1 MTISTEQELEALYGD
16 ASPAS
21 LTKEIDYINDEY
33 AVFIE
38 KSPFVVIASTGPEG
52 LDCSPRGDP
61 AGFVAIRDRKTV
73 LMPDRRGNNRL
84 DTLRNIVRD
93 PRVSLLFLIPG
104 VRETLRINGQA
115 TISVDPSLLE
125 RFAMGSKPARSVI
138 QVNVERVYF
147 QCAKALIRSKLW
159 DAATQIDRRDVPTAG
174 QILQAIS
181 NKEIDGNAF
190 DANYPD
196 RIKQTLYE
204 ALLCLRHRAQTAPL
218 R

>member
-1 MTISTEQELEALYGD
+1 MSNESMTISTEQELEALYGD

-84 DTLRNIVRD
+84 DSLRNIVRD

-159 DAATQIDRRDVPTAG
+159 DVATQIDRRDVPTAG
-174 QILQAIS
+174 QMLQAIS
-181 NKEIDGNAF
+181 NNEIDGNAF

-196 RIKQTLYE
+196 RIKQTLY
-204 ALLCLRHRAQTAPL
+204 
-218 R
+218 

>member
-1 MTISTEQELEALYGD
+1 MSNESMTISTEQELEALYGD

-61 AGFVAIRDRKTV
+61 AGFVAMKDRKTV

-104 VRETLRINGQA
+104 VRETLRINGHA
-115 TISVDPSLLE
+115 AISVDPALLE

-138 QVNVERVYF
+138 QVTVERVYF

-159 DAATQIDRRDVPTAG
+159 DPETQIDRRDVPTAG

-181 NKEIDGNAF
+181 NKEIDGQAF
-190 DANYPD
+190 DASYPD
-196 RIKQTLYE
+196 RIKQTLY
-204 ALLCLRHRAQTAPL
+204 
-218 R
+218 

>member
-1 MTISTEQELEALYGD
+1 MSNESMTISTEQELEALYGD

-196 RIKQTLYE
+196 RIKQTLY
-204 ALLCLRHRAQTAPL
+204 
-218 R
+218 

>member
-1 MTISTEQELEALYGD
+1 MSNESMTISTEQELEALYGD

-61 AGFVAIRDRKTV
+61 AGFVAMQDRKTV

-104 VRETLRINGQA
+104 VRETLRINGHA
-115 TISVDPSLLE
+115 TISVDPVLLE

-159 DAATQIDRRDVPTAG
+159 DPETQIDRRDVPTAG

-181 NKEIDGNAF
+181 NKEIDGQAF
-190 DANYPD
+190 DSSYPD
-196 RIKQTLYE
+196 RIKQTLY
-204 ALLCLRHRAQTAPL
+204 
-218 R
+218 

>member
-1 MTISTEQELEALYGD
+1 MSNESMTISTEQELEALYGD

-61 AGFVAIRDRKTV
+61 AGFVAMQDRKTV

-104 VRETLRINGQA
+104 VRETLRINGHA
-115 TISVDPSLLE
+115 AISVDPALLE

-138 QVNVERVYF
+138 QVTVERVYF

-159 DAATQIDRRDVPTAG
+159 DVETQIDRRDVPSAG

-181 NKEIDGNAF
+181 NKEIDGQAF
-190 DANYPD
+190 DASYPD
-196 RIKQTLYE
+196 RIKQTLY
-204 ALLCLRHRAQTAPL
+204 
-218 R
+218 

>member
-1 MTISTEQELEALYGD
+1 MTLTTVQELDALYGD

-61 AGFVAIRDRKTV
+61 AGFVAMKDRKTV

-104 VRETLRINGQA
+104 VRETLRINGHA
-115 TISVDPSLLE
+115 TISVDPALLE

-159 DAATQIDRRDVPTAG
+159 DTETQIDRRDVPSAG

-181 NKEIDGNAF
+181 NKEIDGQAF
-190 DANYPD
+190 DASYPD
-196 RIKQTLYE
+196 RIKQTLY
-204 ALLCLRHRAQTAPL
+204 
-218 R
+218 

>member
-174 QILQAIS
+174 QMLQAIS

-190 DANYPD
+190 DANYPE
-196 RIKQTLYE
+196 RIKQTLY
-204 ALLCLRHRAQTAPL
+204 
-218 R
+218 

>member
-1 MTISTEQELEALYGD
+1 MSNESMTISTEQELEALYGD

-174 QILQAIS
+174 QMLQAIS

-190 DANYPD
+190 DANYPE
-196 RIKQTLYE
+196 RIKQTLY
-204 ALLCLRHRAQTAPL
+204 
-218 R
+218 